1 MKRPRR
7 PQSALPFDYRAEPD
21 GDEVTAWAGLPLI
34 EEVLRQIRLDKP
46 AEALGIRER
55 ERGFSEFEMVASAI
69 ELLAAGGE
77 CLDDLELLRS
87 DRALAK
93 LLDRS
98 FPSADTMRRFLDAF
112 HDETLLAQRPDDRHE
127 AWIAPESERLQRL
140 ADVERYVVHAM
151 AKNEPAPL
159 TVATIDHDATIV
171 EAHKKASLPHYKG
184 GRGYQPV
191 IAVWAETEAVVADE
205 FRDGNVPAGMGNRSL
220 IERAFAALPTSVTE
234 RFFRADSACY
244 EAEVLRWL
252 AEPSRHI
259 GFAISADMSRELR
272 AVCVAADPSAWTLF
286 EQRPDLTIHVA
297 EVEYAP
303 GHWPKDAWPL
313 RYLALRYT
321 KAQGSLFAD
330 GSEVRYHAVVTN
342 RTGDAGEIVDW
353 HRQKAGTVE
362 KVHDITKNELG
373 AGVLPSGRFG
383 ANAAW
388 YRLVMITHNVLVL
401 MKRLTVPP
409 HLRDA
414 RPKRLRFRLWTL
426 PAKVLVHAR
435 QLIAR
440 AAERLIAAAE
450 VFATRH
456 RGWALAPP

>member
-1 MKRPRR
+1 MKR
-7 PQSALPFDYRAEPD
+7 PQSALPFDYRAEPNS
-21 GDEVTAWAGLPLI
+21 DEVTAWAGLPLI

-46 AEALGIRER
+46 AEALAIRER
-55 ERGFSEFEMVASAI
+55 DRGFSEFEMVASAI
-69 ELLAAGGE
+69 ELLAAGGD
-77 CLDDLELLRS
+77 CLDDLEMLRC

-93 LLDRS
+93 LLNRS

-112 HDETLLAQRPDDRHE
+112 HDEPLFARRPADRHA

-140 ADVERYVVHAM
+140 AEVERHVVHAL
-151 AKNEPAPL
+151 AKNEPTAL

-171 EAHKKASLPHYKG
+171 EAHKKAALPHYKG

-205 FRDGNVPAGMGNRSL
+205 FRDGNVPAGMGNRPL
-220 IERAFAALPTSVTE
+220 IERAFASLPASVTE
-234 RFFRADSACY
+234 RYFRADSACY
-244 EAEVLRWL
+244 EDEVLQWL
-252 AEPSRHI
+252 AEPTRGI

-272 AVCVAADPSAWTLF
+272 AACQAVDPAGWQLF
-286 EQRPDLTIHVA
+286 EQRPDVTIHVA
-297 EVEYAP
+297 EVEFTP
-303 GHWPKDAWPL
+303 GCWPKDAWPL
-313 RYLALRYT
+313 RYLSLRYT
-321 KAQGSLFAD
+321 KTQDSLFAD
-330 GSEVRYHAVVTN
+330 GSEVHYRAVVTN
-342 RTGDAGEIVDW
+342 RSGDAGEIVDW

-373 AGVLPSGRFG
+373 GGVLPSGRFG

-409 HLRDA
+409 SLRDA

-426 PAKVLVHAR
+426 PAKVLIHAR
-435 QLIAR
+435 QVIAR

-450 VFATRH
+450 VFLMRQ